1 MNTTPTHPATAHPAK
16 AAEPNPN
23 NVDTAPSETT
33 PAVPAT
39 PAGPGQASNTAHESA
54 AKREGTHVLPMPDD
68 SEKVAG
74 KNRSDRVHTQPGDP
88 GNIAPESQVS
98 TNEKTESQN

>member
-1 MNTTPTHPATAHPAK
+1 MNSSPSHPSKSTQPS
-16 AAEPNPN
+16 AEPNPD

-33 PAVPAT
+33 PSAPAR
-39 PAGPGQASNTAHESA
+39 PAGLDNSK

-98 TNEKTESQN
+98 TNEKSESQD